1 MCRYGNIEP
10 WNLARSRNEP
20 RLADDRLLGG
30 IASLAL
36 AIPKTLDR
44 VLAFLDIKEFL
55 RFDALVR
62 LSHMSMWYEVPW
74 LEGGE
79 ACGEDSDRISLE
91 TDPRHGT
98 VSASLIL
105 K

>member
-44 VLAFLDIKEFL
+44 VLAFLDIKELL

-74 LEGGE
+74 LEGG
-79 ACGEDSDRISLE
+79 
-91 TDPRHGT
+91 RHAEKT
-98 VSASLIL
+98 ATELAL
-105 K
+105 KRTPGMGRSRHP